1 MPAERVS
8 MRKIRDVL
16 RLTHAL
22 GMSRRLVGE
31 ATGIGKTAVGE
42 YVRRAAVAGLSW
54 PIPDEIDDAEL
65 ERRLFPP
72 ATTASCT
79 ARTEPDWS
87 HIHAELKRRGVTLA
101 LLWQEYRA
109 EHAQGYAYS
118 WFCERYSDWRK
129 CISPTMRQ
137 THLAGEKLFVDWAG
151 DTMPVFD
158 PTTGEEHRAHIFVA
172 ALGASNYTYAEARW
186 TETLPDWIGAHVN
199 ALAAI
204 GGVPK
209 AFVPD
214 NLKAGIT
221 KPSRYEP
228 GINRTYQDLADHYGC
243 VVLPA
248 RVMKPRD
255 KAKVEVAVQIVQRF
269 VLAKLRNRRFF
280 SLAELNAAIR
290 DCVTAINAKVMRRI
304 GKSRNELLETLDRP
318 ALNALPTRPTA
329 MRNGSGPASRPI
341 ITSRS
346 PDHYYSVPSKLIRE
360 IVEARITSAT
370 VEIFHKGQRVAS
382 HAFSAVRNRHTTI
395 TEHMPSAHR
404 RYAEWTPQRMM
415 SEAAKIGPATIALF
429 EAIMK
434 AKPHPEQGFR
444 SCLGIVGLAR
454 SYGVRARRGRER
466 GAATTSARPPTARS
480 PRSSSMGSTKPTQ
493 PKAPDGPPIRHGNIR
508 GSWLLPLTQRTRR
521 NPAGKCKPKR
531 RHDAH
536 ASHRRTPDR
545 ARAHRHGQGAG
556 GTTQAARHGR
566 TRLRGAA
573 RTDGRPRGDRAREQA
588 AGQPIEVRR
597 ACARSAVVEDVDMK
611 APRGL
616 DKALFAK
623 LAAGDWIARHQNL
636 IIMRSDRHRQKLACL
651 CAWPQGLPRRS
662 LRPLSSRAKAVR
674 CPGTRTRRRPSCPA
688 AQEPGAR
695 RTADPR
701 RLGPRHAHA
710 RSGSRHP

>member
-1 MPAERVS
+1 
-8 MRKIRDVL
+8 MRKIRDAL
-16 RLTHAL
+16 RLTHAM

-42 YVRRAAVAGLSW
+42 YVRRAAVAGLRW
-54 PIPDEIDDAEL
+54 PIPDELDDGEL

-72 ATTASCT
+72 DAASSA

-118 WFCERYSDWRK
+118 WFCERYSDWKKR
-129 CISPTMRQ
+129 ISATMRQ

-158 PTTGEEHRAHIFVA
+158 PTTGEEYRAHIFVA

-186 TETLPDWIGAHVN
+186 TETLPDWIGAHAN
-199 ALAAI
+199 ALTAI

-209 AFVPD
+209 ALVPD

-255 KAKVEVAVQIVQRF
+255 KAKVEVAVQIIERF

-318 ALNALPTRPTA
+318 ALDVLPATPYSYAEWKRA
-329 MRNGSGPASRPI
+329 RVA
-341 ITSRS
+341 
-346 PDHYYSVPSKLIRE
+346 PDYHIEIAGHYYSVPSKLIRE
-360 IVEARITSAT
+360 IVDARIASAT
-370 VEIFHKGQRVAS
+370 VEIFHKGERVAS
-382 HAFSAVRNRHTTI
+382 HAFSAVRNRHTTT

-404 RYAEWTPQRMM
+404 RYAQWTPAKMM
-415 SEAAKIGPATIALF
+415 SEAAKVGPATVALF

-454 SYGVRARRGRER
+454 SYGVTRLEAAARRGNDI
-466 GAATTSARPPTARS
+466 GATSYGSIASILKHGLDKAFATEP
-480 PRSSSMGSTKPTQ
+480 
-493 PKAPDGPPIRHGNIR
+493 APDAPPIRHGNIR
-508 GSWLLPLTQRTRR
+508 GS
-521 NPAGKCKPKR
+521 GYF
-531 RHDAH
+531 H
-536 ASHRRTPDR
+536 
-545 ARAHRHGQGAG
+545 
-556 GTTQAARHGR
+556 
-566 TRLRGAA
+566 
-573 RTDGRPRGDRAREQA
+573 
-588 AGQPIEVRR
+588 
-597 ACARSAVVEDVDMK
+597 
-611 APRGL
+611 
-616 DKALFAK
+616 
-623 LAAGDWIARHQNL
+623 
-636 IIMRSDRHRQKLACL
+636 
-651 CAWPQGLPRRS
+651 
-662 LRPLSSRAKAVR
+662 
-674 CPGTRTRRRPSCPA
+674 
-688 AQEPGAR
+688 
-695 RTADPR
+695 
-701 RLGPRHAHA
+701 
-710 RSGSRHP
+710 

>member
-16 RLTHAL
+16 RLTHVM

-31 ATGIGKTAVGE
+31 AIGIGKTAAGE

-54 PIPDEIDDAEL
+54 PISDEIDDAEL

-72 ATTASCT
+72 ADAASAS

-109 EHAQGYAYS
+109 EHSQGYAYS

-137 THLAGEKLFVDWAG
+137 AHVAGEKLFVDWAG
-151 DTMPVFD
+151 DTLALFD
-158 PTTGEEHRAHIFVA
+158 AATGQERHAHIFVA
-172 ALGASNYTYAEARW
+172 ALGASNYTYAEACW

-209 AFVPD
+209 ALVPD

-255 KAKVEVAVQIVQRF
+255 KAKVEVAVQIVEHF

-280 SLAELNAAIR
+280 SLAELIAAIKE
-290 DCVTAINAKVMRRI
+290 CVSTINAKVMRKF
-304 GKSRNELLETLDRP
+304 GKSRAELLEMLDCP
-318 ALNALPTRPTA
+318 ALDALPNAAYCYAEWKRA
-329 MRNGSGPASRPI
+329 RVA
-341 ITSRS
+341 
-346 PDHYYSVPSKLIRE
+346 PDYHIEIAGHYYSVPSKLIRE
-360 IVEARITSAT
+360 IVDARITSAT

-382 HAFSAVRNRHTTI
+382 HARSSVRNRHTTI

-404 RYAEWTPQRMM
+404 RYAEWTPAKIM
-415 SEAAKIGPATIALF
+415 SAAAKIGPATVALF

-444 SCLGIVGLAR
+444 SCLGIVGLTR
-454 SYGVRARRGRER
+454 SYGVIRLEAASQRGNDI
-466 GAATTSARPPTARS
+466 GATSYGSIASILKHGLDKAFAIEPTSDAPPL
-480 PRSSSMGSTKPTQ
+480 
-493 PKAPDGPPIRHGNIR
+493 RHGNIR
-508 GSWLLPLTQRTRR
+508 GS
-521 NPAGKCKPKR
+521 GYF
-531 RHDAH
+531 H
-536 ASHRRTPDR
+536 
-545 ARAHRHGQGAG
+545 
-556 GTTQAARHGR
+556 
-566 TRLRGAA
+566 
-573 RTDGRPRGDRAREQA
+573 
-588 AGQPIEVRR
+588 
-597 ACARSAVVEDVDMK
+597 
-611 APRGL
+611 
-616 DKALFAK
+616 
-623 LAAGDWIARHQNL
+623 
-636 IIMRSDRHRQKLACL
+636 
-651 CAWPQGLPRRS
+651 
-662 LRPLSSRAKAVR
+662 
-674 CPGTRTRRRPSCPA
+674 
-688 AQEPGAR
+688 
-695 RTADPR
+695 
-701 RLGPRHAHA
+701 
-710 RSGSRHP
+710 

>member
-1 MPAERVS
+1 MPAERLS
-8 MRKIRDVL
+8 MKKIRDVL
-16 RLTHAL
+16 RLTHAM

-65 ERRLFPP
+65 EQRLFPP
-72 ATTASCT
+72 TDAVSSA
-79 ARTEPDWS
+79 ARNEPDWS

-137 THLAGEKLFVDWAG
+137 THVAGEEVFVDWAG
-151 DTMPVFD
+151 DTAPL
-158 PTTGEEHRAHIFVA
+158 FVA
-172 ALGASNYTYAEARW
+172 ALGASNYTYAEGRW
-186 TETLPDWIGAHVN
+186 TEMLPDWIGAHVN

-209 AFVPD
+209 ALVPD

-290 DCVTAINAKVMRRI
+290 DCVTGINAKVMRRI

-318 ALNALPTRPTA
+318 ALDALPNAAYCYAEWKRA
-329 MRNGSGPASRPI
+329 RVA
-341 ITSRS
+341 
-346 PDHYYSVPSKLIRE
+346 PDYHIEIAGHYYSVPSRLIGE

-370 VEIFHKGQRVAS
+370 VEVFHKGQRVAS
-382 HAFSAVRNRHTTI
+382 HAVSAVSNRHTTI

-404 RYAEWTPQRMM
+404 RYAEWTPAKMM
-415 SEAAKIGPATIALF
+415 SEAAKVGSATVALF

-444 SCLGIVGLAR
+444 SCLGIIGLIR
-454 SYGVRARRGRER
+454 SYGVTRLEAASRRGNDI
-466 GAATTSARPPTARS
+466 GATSYGSIASILKHGLDKAYATEPT
-480 PRSSSMGSTKPTQ
+480 
-493 PKAPDGPPIRHGNIR
+493 PDVPPIRHGNIR
-508 GSWLLPLTQRTRR
+508 GSRYY
-521 NPAGKCKPKR
+521 
-531 RHDAH
+531 H
-536 ASHRRTPDR
+536 
-545 ARAHRHGQGAG
+545 
-556 GTTQAARHGR
+556 
-566 TRLRGAA
+566 
-573 RTDGRPRGDRAREQA
+573 
-588 AGQPIEVRR
+588 
-597 ACARSAVVEDVDMK
+597 
-611 APRGL
+611 
-616 DKALFAK
+616 
-623 LAAGDWIARHQNL
+623 
-636 IIMRSDRHRQKLACL
+636 
-651 CAWPQGLPRRS
+651 
-662 LRPLSSRAKAVR
+662 
-674 CPGTRTRRRPSCPA
+674 
-688 AQEPGAR
+688 
-695 RTADPR
+695 
-701 RLGPRHAHA
+701 
-710 RSGSRHP
+710 

>member
-1 MPAERVS
+1 

-54 PIPDEIDDAEL
+54 PILDEIDDAEL

-72 ATTASCT
+72 ADTALCA

-87 HIHAELKRRGVTLA
+87 HIHAELKGRGVTLA

-118 WFCERYSDWRK
+118 WFCERHSDWRK
-129 CISPTMRQ
+129 RISATMRQ

-158 PTTGEEHRAHIFVA
+158 PTTGEEHRVHIFVA

-199 ALAAI
+199 AFAAI
-204 GGVPK
+204 GGVSK
-209 AFVPD
+209 ALVPD

-269 VLAKLRNRRFF
+269 VLAKLRHRRFF
-280 SLAELNAAIR
+280 SLVELNAAIR
-290 DCVTAINAKVMRRI
+290 DCVTAINAKVMRRV
-304 GKSRNELLETLDRP
+304 GKSRNELLETIDRP
-318 ALNALPTRPTA
+318 ALNALPTTPYSYAEWKRA
-329 MRNGSGPASRPI
+329 RAA
-341 ITSRS
+341 
-346 PDHYYSVPSKLIRE
+346 PDYHIEVAGHYYSVPSKLIRE
-360 IVEARITSAT
+360 MVEARITSAT

-404 RYAEWTPQRMM
+404 RYAEWTPAKIM
-415 SEAAKIGPATIALF
+415 SEAASIGPAAIALV

-444 SCLGIVGLAR
+444 SCLGIISLVR
-454 SYGVRARRGRER
+454 TYGSERVEAASRRGNDI
-466 GAATTSARPPTARS
+466 GATTY
-480 PRSSSMGSTKPTQ
+480 GSIKSILQ
-493 PKAPDGPPIRHGNIR
+493 NGLDKAYANSKAPDGPPIRHANIR
-508 GSWLLPLTQRTRR
+508 G
-521 NPAGKCKPKR
+521 
-531 RHDAH
+531 
-536 ASHRRTPDR
+536 
-545 ARAHRHGQGAG
+545 
-556 GTTQAARHGR
+556 
-566 TRLRGAA
+566 RGYY
-573 RTDGRPRGDRAREQA
+573 
-588 AGQPIEVRR
+588 
-597 ACARSAVVEDVDMK
+597 
-611 APRGL
+611 
-616 DKALFAK
+616 
-623 LAAGDWIARHQNL
+623 H
-636 IIMRSDRHRQKLACL
+636 
-651 CAWPQGLPRRS
+651 
-662 LRPLSSRAKAVR
+662 
-674 CPGTRTRRRPSCPA
+674 
-688 AQEPGAR
+688 
-695 RTADPR
+695 
-701 RLGPRHAHA
+701 
-710 RSGSRHP
+710 